1 MKSNQWKPKK
11 NSLYWILKL
20 SAKSNNSSILHF
32 KGKCINQ
39 VHFESSEILELK
51 LHVQCA
57 NRTKKVLYL
66 DFKVDLNRFLYI
78 K

>member
-1 MKSNQWKPKK
+1 M
-11 NSLYWILKL
+11 
-20 SAKSNNSSILHF
+20 
-32 KGKCINQ
+32 
-39 VHFESSEILELK
+39 HFESSEILELK